1 MAPIATSA
9 EDGFGHVPGKNGHSD
24 GNIVKTTPLKPT
36 GVLDHYE
43 HFDLTPVIGREFP
56 KVDLVEWLQAPN
68 ADELLTELAYTSK
81 ETHRLTDILIL
92 TLMQSPLAA
101 SYTSASRIP

>member
-1 MAPIATSA
+1 MAPIATSPERVSA
-9 EDGFGHVPGKNGHSD
+9 NLAKQNGHS
-24 GNIVKTTPLKPT
+24 NSHEVKTTPLKLT
-36 GVLDHYE
+36 GVLDHHE

-81 ETHRLTDILIL
+81 KTNGLTEILLL
-92 TLMQSPLAA
+92 TSLQYPLAA
-101 SYTSASRIP
+101 SCTSASRTT

>member
-1 MAPIATSA
+1 MAPIATSN
-9 EDGFGHVPGKNGHSD
+9 EDVSANVGEKNGHS
-24 GNIVKTTPLKPT
+24 NRTKPLKPT

-56 KVDLVEWLQAPN
+56 KVDLVDWLQAPN

-81 ETHRLTDILIL
+81 SDILTRTTVL
-92 TLMQSPLAA
+92 TQSQSLLVE
-101 SYTSASRIP
+101 SYTSASRTT